1 LVWDDGQQGV
11 GPSADKEKAKRRE
24 SGMPGKKQGRCSPE
38 QVKKCHGTAKSR
50 SHLRAPDGDP
60 RKCSPEQ
67 IRECHGDV
75 KKHPCVGK

>member
-1 LVWDDGQQGV
+1 
-11 GPSADKEKAKRRE
+11 
-24 SGMPGKKQGRCSPE
+24 MPGKKQGRCSPE

>member
-1 LVWDDGQQGV
+1 M
-11 GPSADKEKAKRRE
+11 A
-24 SGMPGKKQGRCSPE
+24 GKKQGRCSSE
-38 QVKKCHGTAKSR
+38 QVKKCHGDAKSR

>member
-1 LVWDDGQQGV
+1 
-11 GPSADKEKAKRRE
+11 
-24 SGMPGKKQGRCSPE
+24 MPGKKQGKCSSE
-38 QVKKCHGTAKSR
+38 QVRKCHGTVKSR
-50 SHLRAPDGDP
+50 SHVCAPDGDP